1 MPCARAEVIILVDD
15 YAGYNVRGLLG
26 QHGLAVLIK
35 VLEKSGRTYK
45 VLFDVGQDGGV
56 LVHNS
61 KLLGINLH
69 DVDVIALSHR
79 HYDHTGGIVDILKN
93 IGRRV
98 PVVAHPDVLKPG
110 IVISE
115 SRVDFGAGIPCS
127 EGELRGLSNLVLAR
141 TPIQLAPSVWWLGEV
156 PRKTS
161 YEKEP
166 DWSYTV
172 SEGKLVRD
180 PLKDDTGIVISIEG
194 YGAAVVVG
202 CSHSGIVNIVEHASE
217 VIGEVPKA
225 VIGGL
230 HLISA
235 SEDVIKKT
243 ISDLRRLGVEEVHV
257 GHCTGLKAEAMMA
270 SEFGDGFAKI
280 YSGYKVVIGT
290 E

>member
-1 MPCARAEVIILVDD
+1 MSCTRAEVIILVDD
-15 YAGYNVRGLLG
+15 YAGYNIRGLLG

-45 VLFDVGQDGGV
+45 VLFDVGQDGSV

-61 KLLGINLH
+61 KLLGIDLH

-79 HYDHTGGIVDILKN
+79 HYDHTGGIVDMLKN

-110 IVISE
+110 IVITE
-115 SRVDFGAGIPCS
+115 SRVDFSAGIPCS

-161 YEKEP
+161 YEREP

-180 PLKDDTGIVISIEG
+180 PLKDDTGVVISIEG
-194 YGAAVVVG
+194 YGAAVV
-202 CSHSGIVNIVEHASE
+202 
-217 VIGEVPKA
+217 
-225 VIGGL
+225 
-230 HLISA
+230 
-235 SEDVIKKT
+235 
-243 ISDLRRLGVEEVHV
+243 
-257 GHCTGLKAEAMMA
+257 
-270 SEFGDGFAKI
+270 
-280 YSGYKVVIGT
+280 
-290 E
+290 